1 MLEACLILSIF
12 LTMLISV
19 LDFGQILFIH
29 QMLVERARLAART
42 AAVSDCDNVCVT
54 NLVLFGQTDHP
65 SGEGEGHGIFGL
77 TPANVFV
84 SRPDSGTTATRV
96 VVRIA
101 NLNYSSFSPLIARTL
116 NNIPVTVAMSLETP

>member
-1 MLEACLILSIF
+1 MLEAALILTVF

-42 AAVSDCDNVCVT
+42 AAVTDCDNLCAS
-54 NLVLFGQTDHP
+54 NLVLYGQRDHP
-65 SGEGEGHGIFGL
+65 GGEGNGIFGL
-77 TPANVFV
+77 TPANVFI
-84 SRPDSGTTATRV
+84 SRRDSGTTAARV

-101 NLNYSSFSPLIARTL
+101 NLSYNSYSPLMAGRL
-116 NNIPVTVAMSLETP
+116 RNIPVTVAVSMETP